1 MFEGIGIRFNKHIEG
16 DGRTVSAH
24 AGLSAFLYSKT
35 VCPL

>member
-24 AGLSAFLYSKT
+24 ASKMR
-35 VCPL
+35 LERFSL